1 MELFRN
7 GLKLSVTKGLDESQG
22 SSNVPVTLA
31 HDSSDEYADYTEQI
45 HMKYSANGKVYKEI
59 LPYGNNVYTIHS
71 KAMANVGSL
80 ELAVHL
86 FKGTTE
92 LVTNQVTLEV
102 KEAPNAVNMVDPGEH
117 NWQQLVDQY
126 MENKLSN
133 YTTEKKV
140 REILDAMYPVGSVY
154 ITTDKNNPG
163 NFIGGTWE
171 QFGQGRTLVGEGTG
185 NDGSTSMS
193 FTSGQE
199 NGSYNVCLSKENIPN
214 YKIGDFPCIVPDSHY
229 LWSNDGINAVNV
241 KKEQDNREGIH
252 PTSDNKINSNSNEF
266 QNGWN
271 ISTNGGNKPFEIMQ
285 PYIVTYF
292 WKRTI

>member
-22 SSNVPVTLA
+22 SANVPVTLA

-45 HMKYSANGKVYKEI
+45 HMKYSSNGKVYKEI
-59 LPYGNNVYTIHS
+59 LPYSNNSYTIHS

-92 LVTNQVTLEV
+92 LVTNQLTLEV
-102 KEAPNAVNMVDPGEH
+102 KEAPNAVSMVDPSEH

-126 MENKLSN
+126 MESKLSN

-154 ITTDKNNPG
+154 ITADKNNPG

-171 QFGQGRTLVGEGTG
+171 QFGQGRTLIGEGTG

-193 FTSGQE
+193 FTSGNIGGE
-199 NGSYNVCLSKENIPN
+199 YKHLLSLNELP
-214 YKIGDFPCIVPDSHY
+214 SHAHKPHE
-229 LWSNDGINAVNV
+229 WSLV
-241 KKEQDNREGIH
+241 
-252 PTSDNKINSNSNEF
+252 
-266 QNGWN
+266 
-271 ISTNGGNKPFEIMQ
+271 ISEGGNSGAYHMDTSHTDIVNICKDDSRKDRNTSYTGGDEPHNIVQ
-285 PYIVTYF
+285 PYITVSF
-292 WKRTI
+292 WKRIR

>member
-22 SSNVPVTLA
+22 SANVPVTLA

-59 LPYGNNVYTIHS
+59 LPYSNNEYTIHS

-102 KEAPNAVNMVDPGEH
+102 KEAPNAVSMVDPGEH

-126 MENKLSN
+126 MESKLSN

-154 ITTDKNNPG
+154 ITADKNNPG

-171 QFGQGRTLVGEGTG
+171 QFGQGRTLIGEGTG

-193 FTSGQE
+193 FTSNQTGGE
-199 NGSYNVCLSKENIPN
+199 YSHELTEKELAPHSHRTYLKAKGSIDWTSETVNSYGVMIDYSTSSYVFPSQQVNATLVTAFTVTSKTGKGGMHNNV
-214 YKIGDFPCIVPDSHY
+214 
-229 LWSNDGINAVNV
+229 
-241 KKEQDNREGIH
+241 Q
-252 PTSDNKINSNSNEF
+252 
-266 QNGWN
+266 
-271 ISTNGGNKPFEIMQ
+271 PF
-285 PYIVTYF
+285 IVTYF
-292 WKRTI
+292 WKRIK

>member
-22 SSNVPVTLA
+22 SANVPVTLA
-31 HDSSDEYADYTEQI
+31 HDLSDEYADYTEQI
-45 HMKYSANGKVYKEI
+45 HMKYSANGKAYNEI
-59 LPYGNNVYTIHS
+59 LPYSNNEYTIHS

-102 KEAPNAVNMVDPGEH
+102 KEAPNAVSMVDPGEH

-154 ITTDKNNPG
+154 ITADKNNPG

-171 QFGQGRTLVGEGTG
+171 QFGQGRTLIGEGTG

-193 FTSGQE
+193 FTANNHG
-199 NGSYNVCLSKENIPN
+199 GSYTNTHHHFQTLAFDGMTLYVSTMGITPDTRTKVADRGEFNSSRRSVENTREDATYNETIS
-214 YKIGDFPCIVPDSHY
+214 IV
-229 LWSNDGINAVNV
+229 
-241 KKEQDNREGIH
+241 
-252 PTSDNKINSNSNEF
+252 
-266 QNGWN
+266 
-271 ISTNGGNKPFEIMQ
+271 Q
-285 PYIVTYF
+285 PYTVVYF
-292 WKRTI
+292 WTRKK